1 MPPLGVWLKSFALP
15 SLVAIAVTFFV
26 LRFAMGK
33 HLRGIM
39 ERKVERPQ
47 LLMAWKFA
55 AGGIVGAGAVLMV
68 ASSFGVDLGLP
79 TFLAALLVA
88 VVVGSPLGVLR
99 HISWDV
105 LFLVAGLFVMV
116 AAVDQAGAL
125 SLSRHLLQQAGS
137 LDAAFGVALLANI
150 VNNLPV
156 GLIAGSAIQGA
167 HIPQLI
173 RNAVLI
179 GVDLGPNLSITGS
192 LATILWL
199 VALRREGEDI
209 GFFEFLR
216 YGVLVM
222 VPALFLSVLTLAMI
236 N

>member
-1 MPPLGVWLKSFALP
+1 V
-15 SLVAIAVTFFV
+15 VAIAVTFFV
-26 LRFAMGK
+26 LRFAMRKRLSGN
-33 HLRGIM
+33 M
-39 ERKVERPQ
+39 ENRVEQPELSR
-47 LLMAWKFA
+47 AGKFA
-55 AGGIVGAGAVLMV
+55 AGGIAGTGVVLMIV
-68 ASSFGVDLGLP
+68 SSFGIDLGLP

-88 VVVGSPLGVLR
+88 VVVGSPFGVLR
-99 HISWDV
+99 HISCGV

-116 AAVDQAGAL
+116 AAVDQAGTL
-125 SLSRHLLQQAGS
+125 SLSRHLLQQAGI

-173 RNAVLI
+173 RDSVLI

-199 VALRREGEDI
+199 VALRRDGEDVT
-209 GFFEFLR
+209 FFEFLR
-216 YGVLVM
+216 YGALVM
-222 VPALFLSVLTLAMI
+222 GPALVLSVLTLAII